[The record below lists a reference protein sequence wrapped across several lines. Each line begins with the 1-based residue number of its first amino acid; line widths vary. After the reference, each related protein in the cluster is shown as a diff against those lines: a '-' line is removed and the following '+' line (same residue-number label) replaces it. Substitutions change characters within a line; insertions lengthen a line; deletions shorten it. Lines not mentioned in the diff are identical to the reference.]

1 MHTLFFLLCHLQQCS
16 RCAAWFCSPSSSSSG
31 SRWGCTTSLTGAMAW
46 LGDPPSSPLEE
57 PSSTA
62 STPRTM
68 KTTTKKCKSRAI
80 NSDYISIQCAAIVRN
95 FLLHGAQQLSR
106 KIEKNKNVH
115 LYLLA
120 SGLKRSPRI
129 WYCEL
134 IVSKT
139 VQAPLSSF
147 SSQICLHKRNAKQ
160 SLMWGSLSPLR

>member
-1 MHTLFFLLCHLQQCS
+1 MRSLFFLLCHLQRCS
-16 RCAAWFCSPSSSSSG
+16 RCAAWFCFPSSSSSQP
-31 SRWGCTTSLTGAMAW
+31 RWGCTTSLTGATAW
-46 LGDPPSSPLEE
+46 PGAPPSSPSEE

-68 KTTTKKCKSRAI
+68 KTTTKRCKSRAI
-80 NSDYISIQCAAIVRN
+80 NSDYISIQCAPIVRN
-95 FLLHGAQQLSR
+95 LLLHRAQQPSR
-106 KIEKNKNVH
+106 KIEKMKNIH

-139 VQAPLSSF
+139 IQAPWSSF
-147 SSQICLHKRNAKQ
+147 SSQIYLHKRNAKQ
-160 SLMWGSLSPLR
+160 TV